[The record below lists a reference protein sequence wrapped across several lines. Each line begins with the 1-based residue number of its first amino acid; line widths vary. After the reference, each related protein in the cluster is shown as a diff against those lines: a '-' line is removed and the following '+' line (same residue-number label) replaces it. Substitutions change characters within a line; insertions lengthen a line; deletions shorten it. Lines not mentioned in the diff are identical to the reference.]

1 MAEDPYAVEDD
12 GTPKDPKAFQSA
24 LRADST
30 KMATLEDEPETKA
43 IVLGD
48 DMHAFQ
54 ELIRGV
60 YQSEKKRLEKESKTL
75 SERVIEAQR
84 ASAPIPRD
92 TVQLY
97 KQLYDS
103 GLQYGPAFRLL
114 RNVHIPDFAEQEKAA
129 KASSA

>member
-1 MAEDPYAVEDD
+1 MQYTMAEDPYAVEDD

-30 KMATLEDEPETKA
+30 KMATLEDEAETKA

-60 YQSEKKRLEKESKTL
+60 YQVLIL
-75 SERVIEAQR
+75 AVDIEHTM
-84 ASAPIPRD
+84 
-92 TVQLY
+92 TVM
-97 KQLYDS
+97 
-103 GLQYGPAFRLL
+103 
-114 RNVHIPDFAEQEKAA
+114 NPDANAIA
-129 KASSA
+129 NH